1 MPAMERAP
9 RGAVRA
15 EVRGIPPRRDHGSG
29 RPGGK
34 ALAPARTGRVLVKG
48 NVGHSSCFNLVY
60 AEQLASCTDLVGR
73 LPRLG
78 GAMDKDLVDQ
88 VVDVAQRVV
97 ASGAISANGHGNVS
111 LRVPGAEEMYFT
123 AGPSLRNH
131 AASAVVR
138 VGLDGTLLE
147 GDLPPIQGAVVAMHT
162 AMYADSSDVGCVLH
176 THSPYATA
184 YAVAHRPI
192 GCWVEAL
199 AMFGL
204 PTGVPVAGYGPRGS
218 DQAVA
223 NIRASI
229 TPGVPAVLL
238 ANHGV
243 LVFHR
248 TPELAIQV
256 GGIVE
261 EAAQA
266 GLNAG
271 SLGGPVEIPE
281 DLRAAALQ
289 RAMVFESKGTA
300 HA

>member
-1 MPAMERAP
+1 
-9 RGAVRA
+9 
-15 EVRGIPPRRDHGSG
+15 
-29 RPGGK
+29 
-34 ALAPARTGRVLVKG
+34 
-48 NVGHSSCFNLVY
+48 
-60 AEQLASCTDLVGR
+60 
-73 LPRLG
+73 
-78 GAMDKDLVDQ
+78 MDKDLAEQ
-88 VVDVAQRVV
+88 VADIAQRVV

-111 LRVPGAEEMYFT
+111 VRVPGAPEMYFT
-123 AGPSLRNH
+123 AGPSLRGH
-131 AASAVVR
+131 PASAVVR

-162 AMYADSSDVGCVLH
+162 AMYADNPEVGCVLH

-204 PTGVPVAGYGPRGS
+204 ADGVPVAGYEPRGS
-218 DQAVA
+218 SEAVA
-223 NIRASI
+223 SIRSAVI
-229 TPGVPAVLL
+229 PGVPAVLL

-248 TPELAIQV
+248 TPELAIVV
-256 GGIVE
+256 GGVVE

-266 GLNAG
+266 GINAVG
-271 SLGGPVEIPE
+271 LGGPVEIPAE
-281 DLRAAALQ
+281 LRAAALQ
-289 RAMVFESKGTA
+289 RAMTFDRQGTV